1 MAKQVIKKK
10 TKLNPL
16 DALNAIKDKMGMNNL
31 EDQSTYNADKDMEW
45 LLMPNAFQE
54 ATKLPGFPLGYVS
67 TIAGHSN
74 VGKSTIVNHIIV
86 AAQQQGLLPILID
99 TENNFSVDYCQQMGG
114 VFDIKY
120 KEEVDEETGEV
131 RRIPIKYDGNF
142 VYYDSNQLARFFG
155 DNDYSSGK
163 KLPVPRHRC
172 CIEDVAACINHW
184 LNLQEQGELPCGIVF
199 IWDSVGSV
207 SSYRSITGSTANN
220 MFDAGALSQCFS
232 DIINSRI
239 PSSRKMSSEYTNS
252 LVFVNKVW
260 LDGVSSPF
268 APPSLEL
275 KNGKTITYGSRLII
289 LLGGQLKA
297 SVKRLTATSKGVDY
311 NYANETKIKV
321 LKNQLPNW
329 SITYEGKMYCTEFGL
344 MNKDELEE
352 FKKTRL
358 PLILKEKSK
367 VMDDI
372 ELESISF
379 EETTDES
386 NG

>member
-10 TKLNPL
+10 SKLNPV
-16 DALNAIKDKMGMNNL
+16 DALNAIKDKIGMNNT

-45 LLMPNAFQE
+45 LIMPKAYQE
-54 ATKLPGFPLGYVS
+54 ATQLPGVPQGYVT

-99 TENNFSVDYCQQMGG
+99 TENNFSISYCQQMGG
-114 VFDIKY
+114 EFEITY
-120 KEEVDEETGEV
+120 KEEVDEDTGEV
-131 RRIPIKYDGNF
+131 KQVPINYGGNF
-142 VYYDSNQLARFFG
+142 VYYDSNLLARFFG

-163 KLPVPRHRC
+163 KLTKPRHRC
-172 CIEDVAACINHW
+172 CIEDVAACINYW
-184 LNLQEQGELPCGIVF
+184 LNMQEQGDLPCGIVF

-220 MFDAGALSQCFS
+220 MFDAGAMSQCFS

-239 PSSRKMSSEYTNS
+239 PSSRKMASEYTNS
-252 LVFVNKVW
+252 LVFINKVW

-275 KNGKTITYGSRLII
+275 KNGKTVTYGSRLII

-297 SVKRLTATSKGVDY
+297 SIKRLTATSKGVDY

-344 MNKDELEE
+344 MNKEELEE
-352 FKKTRL
+352 FKKSRL
-358 PLILKEKSK
+358 PEILKEKSQN
-367 VMDDI
+367 
-372 ELESISF
+372 LEDVDFASIAF
-379 EETTDES
+379 DES
-386 NG
+386 TEDGE